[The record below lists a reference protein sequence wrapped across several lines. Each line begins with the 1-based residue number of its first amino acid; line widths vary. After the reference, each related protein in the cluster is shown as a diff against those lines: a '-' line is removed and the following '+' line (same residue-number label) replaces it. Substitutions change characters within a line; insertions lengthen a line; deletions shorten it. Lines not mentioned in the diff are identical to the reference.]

1 MIDELKKLLTEF
13 PGPTGRTRCFAHIIN
28 LIAKTVIRQFDVPTA
43 EDKALADEVLKE
55 LKTLAGDIEA
65 EELIARAIASRDDT
79 DDDVE
84 GWIDEREGMDQW
96 ELAELELDVQ
106 PVRTVLVKVGIT
118 VFPIMSQLTITA
130 ALAPQGVVC
139 NKKLNH
145 HHPAKMVRYS

>member
-79 DDDVE
+79 DDDDDDDDVE

-106 PVRTVLVKVGIT
+106 PVRTVLVKVGIAVPT
-118 VFPIMSQLTITA
+118 
-130 ALAPQGVVC
+130 
-139 NKKLNH
+139 
-145 HHPAKMVRYS
+145 